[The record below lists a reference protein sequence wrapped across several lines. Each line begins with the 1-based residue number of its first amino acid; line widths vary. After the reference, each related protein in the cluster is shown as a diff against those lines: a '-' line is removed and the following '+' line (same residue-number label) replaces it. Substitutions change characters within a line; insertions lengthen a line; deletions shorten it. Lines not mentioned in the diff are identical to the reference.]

1 MNLPIAL
8 RFELF
13 SQITDYQHDVKQ
25 RNFKD
30 KHYTEWK
37 PKLQYPIQGE
47 LNTTLQPNTR
57 DEQPLGPKNVQKE
70 LTYHPTT
77 PSFPRLYPTDDFSS
91 KLEVTTPYKPGTCI
105 KRRRN

>member
-1 MNLPIAL
+1 MNLSIAL

-13 SQITDYQHDVKQ
+13 SQIADYQHIVKQ

-30 KHYTEWK
+30 THHTEWK
-37 PKLQYPIQGE
+37 PKLQYPVQAEI
-47 LNTTLQPNTR
+47 NTTPQPNTR
-57 DEQPLGPKNVQKE
+57 GEQPLGPKNVPTE

-91 KLEVTTPYKPGTCI
+91 KLEVTTPYKPGKCI

>member
-1 MNLPIAL
+1 MNLSIAL

-13 SQITDYQHDVKQ
+13 SQIADYQHIVKQ

-30 KHYTEWK
+30 THHTKWK
-37 PKLQYPIQGE
+37 PKLQYPVQAEI
-47 LNTTLQPNTR
+47 NTTPQPNTR
-57 DEQPLGPKNVQKE
+57 GEQPLGPKNVPTE

-91 KLEVTTPYKPGTCI
+91 KLEVTTPYKPGKCI
-105 KRRRN
+105 KRKRN